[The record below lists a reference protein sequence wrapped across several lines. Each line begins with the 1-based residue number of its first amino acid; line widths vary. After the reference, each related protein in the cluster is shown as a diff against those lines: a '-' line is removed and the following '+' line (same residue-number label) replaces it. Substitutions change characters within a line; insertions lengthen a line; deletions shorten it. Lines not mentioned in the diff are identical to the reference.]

1 MRHSQSFSAQKPEPE
16 PTPASFLVLVSFL
29 SPLTLTRSV
38 PAAAATAATMSRLLL
53 TAAALLLCSARVQSE
68 TVLDVIK
75 AHPNLTT
82 FLSALQKD
90 QISEIWLK
98 TRTATVLAPTDQAFA
113 AYQARGRS
121 LDNNVAPYHIVG
133 AIVYKHNFPTTMSST
148 KPIAAP
154 LTFTFQDP
162 HTEQPGIRPYQP
174 HQHGDSSQRQYFVG
188 NAKIVDVKTGFR
200 SESEGQEQVL
210 YVIDEVLEP
219 FIPRD
224 SGIAP
229 TANEFIQGRIHY
241 TTVDTPSE
249 TFASLVRQHNLE
261 GLFDRPGNNT
271 FFIPRITG
279 NENSRITNLDADTV
293 RAHVVPNRALYFR
306 TIEANTE
313 YRTAAWNDKLQVGV
327 SLPETNTST
336 RAGSRIQSRTH
347 KSENK
352 DHHIGLVRTG
362 LVTANIPVR
371 NGVVHIIESPLMVV
385 DITIWDFI
393 EANRDGQISRF
404 ADLLSNNNDVL
415 NIVRDAG
422 KTLTIFAPNNA
433 AFAKIEKEKLNS
445 YLNDPVKAKELV
457 ALHVVEG
464 LVNTEQVK
472 TGKVSQLQSLD
483 RKRDLYFGVAQA
495 TETTQ
500 VLTVEGGGVN
510 STAIQADIGTTNGVF
525 HIVDK
530 VLGIP
535 YQTVHEKLHDDFDLM
550 TTYVVGSHRNDYWH
564 KRMDDKKQKFTYF
577 APSRAAWKK
586 LKVEMPS
593 EYKQLTEG
601 LLPVHGEM
609 VSLSSPQATIAFHV
623 A

>member
-1 MRHSQSFSAQKPEPE
+1 MSQ
-16 PTPASFLVLVSFL
+16 L
-29 SPLTLTRSV
+29 LTV
-38 PAAAATAATMSRLLL
+38 LLL
-53 TAAALLLCSARVQSE
+53 LSCAWARAE
-68 TVLDVIK
+68 TVLDAIK
-75 AHPNLTT
+75 GHPNLTT

-98 TRTATVLAPTDQAFA
+98 TRTATVLAPTNKAFE
-113 AYQARGRS
+113 AYTARGR
-121 LDNNVAPYHIVG
+121 LVDNNVAPYHIVG
-133 AIVYKHNFPTTMSST
+133 AIVYQHNFPTTMSST

-154 LTFTFQDP
+154 LAFTFRDQHP
-162 HTEQPGIRPYQP
+162 ESPGIRQYAP
-174 HQHGDSSQRQYFVG
+174 HSHEDSSQRQYFVD
-188 NAKIVDVKTGFR
+188 NAKIIDVKTGFR
-200 SESEGQEQVL
+200 SEGEGLEQVL

-241 TTVDTPSE
+241 TTVDTPSDA
-249 TFASLVRQHNLE
+249 FAALVRSHNLE

-279 NENSRITNLDADTV
+279 NENYRITNLDADTV

-306 TIEANTE
+306 TIEPHTE
-313 YRTAAWNDKLQVGV
+313 YKTSAWNDKLQVGV

-347 KSENK
+347 KSDNK

-362 LVTANIPVR
+362 IVTANIPVR

-404 ADLLSNNNDVL
+404 ADLLSNTDYVL
-415 NIVRDAG
+415 NRVRDSG
-422 KTLTIFAPNNA
+422 RTLTIFAPNNA

-445 YLNDPVKAKELV
+445 YLNDPVKARELV

-472 TGKVSQLQSLD
+472 SGKVSQLQSLD
-483 RKRDLYFGVAQA
+483 EKRDLYFGIAQA

-550 TTYVVGSHRNDYWH
+550 TTYLVGSHRNDFWH
-564 KRMDDKKQKFTYF
+564 KRMDDKNQRFTYF

-609 VSLSSPQATIAFHV
+609 VSLLV
-623 A
+623 ASMTCLMCSHLVSLLTDGL

>member
-1 MRHSQSFSAQKPEPE
+1 MS
-16 PTPASFLVLVSFL
+16 
-29 SPLTLTRSV
+29 LTT
-38 PAAAATAATMSRLLL
+38 LL
-53 TAAALLLCSARVQSE
+53 TVVLLIAGSPVRSE
-68 TVLDVIK
+68 TVLDSIRS
-75 AHPNLTT
+75 HPNLTT

-90 QISEIWLK
+90 QISELWLQ
-98 TRTATVLAPTDQAFA
+98 TRTATVLAPTNAAFE
-113 AYQARGRS
+113 AYLSRGRAI
-121 LDNNVAPYHIVG
+121 DNNIAPYHIVG
-133 AIVYKHNFPTTMSST
+133 AIVYKHNFPTIMSST

-154 LTFTFQDP
+154 LAFTFRDP
-162 HTEQPGIRPYQP
+162 HPEAPGIRPHQP
-174 HQHGDSSQRQYFVG
+174 HHHEDSQQRQYFVD
-188 NAKIVDVKTGFR
+188 NAKIIDVKTGFR
-200 SESEGQEQVL
+200 SESEGLEQVL

-241 TTVDTPSE
+241 NNVDTPSE

-279 NENSRITNLDADTV
+279 NENYRITNLDADTV

-306 TIEANTE
+306 TIETNTE
-313 YRTAAWNDKLQVGV
+313 YRTSAWNDKLQVGV

-336 RAGSRIQSRTH
+336 KAGTRIQSRTH
-347 KSENK
+347 KSENR

-362 LVTANIPVR
+362 IVTANIPVR

-404 ADLLSNNNDVL
+404 ADLLSNADNVL
-415 NIVRDAG
+415 NRVRDSSR
-422 KTLTIFAPNNA
+422 TLTIFAPNNA
-433 AFAKIEKEKLNS
+433 AFAKIEKEKLDS
-445 YLNDPVKAKELV
+445 YLNDPVKARELI

-483 RKRDLYFGVAQA
+483 EKRDLYFGIGMP
-495 TETTQ
+495 TDTTQ
-500 VLTVEGGGVN
+500 ILTVEGGGVN

-535 YQTVHEKLHDDFDLM
+535 YQTMHEKLHDDFDLQ
-550 TTYVVGSHRNDYWH
+550 TTYLVGSHRNDFWH
-564 KRMDDKKQKFTYF
+564 RKLDEKSQNFTYF

-593 EYKQLTEG
+593 EYKQLTQG
-601 LLPVHGEM
+601 LLPIHGEN
-609 VSLSSPQATIAFHV
+609 VSHVSFLTCRRYMYHAFCTSCQLCSV
-623 A
+623 